1 MSSIVLVIEDD
12 ETAAKWI
19 EIYLKRAG
27 YTPLVVHNGIRGLE
41 IARSKQPDLIVL
53 DLMLPGLD
61 GMEICRILRKESDI
75 PIIML
80 TARGSGRDRVRGLD
94 RGADDYLVKPFDPDE
109 LIARIKS
116 VLRRYRGKVVKERKC
131 GDIILNEETMELS
144 VKGEYVELSSAQYAL
159 MKVFISHP
167 NMVLSREQLIAQA
180 FDNNFESFERAVDSH
195 IRRLRKRIHCENY
208 QPLKTIYGMGYKLE
222 CPEK

>member
-1 MSSIVLVIEDD
+1 MSPLILVIEDD

-27 YTPLVVHNGIRGLE
+27 YIPLLVRDGIRGLE
-41 IARSKQPDLIVL
+41 TARKEMPALIVL
-53 DLMLPGLD
+53 DLMLPGLG

-80 TARGSGRDRVRGLD
+80 TARGAKSDRVKGLD
-94 RGADDYLVKPFDPDE
+94 GGADDYLVKPFDPDE

-116 VLRRYRGKVVKERKC
+116 VLRRYKGKVLNISRC
-131 GDIILNEETMELS
+131 GDIVLNRETKELTVREER
-144 VKGEYVELSSAQYAL
+144 VVLSSAQYAL
-159 MKVFISHP
+159 MEVFIRHP
-167 NMVLSREQLIAQA
+167 NMVLSRSQLIEQA
-180 FDNNFESFERAVDSH
+180 FDTNFTSFERAVDSH
-195 IRRLRKRIHCENY
+195 IGRLRKLIHSENFK
-208 QPLKTIYGMGYKLE
+208 PLRTIYGLGYKLE

>member
-1 MSSIVLVIEDD
+1 MSPLILVIEDD

-19 EIYLKRAG
+19 EVYLKRAG
-27 YTPLVVHNGIRGLE
+27 YTPLVVNNGIRGLE
-41 IARSKQPDLIVL
+41 TARTKQPALIVL

-94 RGADDYLVKPFDPDE
+94 GGADDYLVKPFDPDE

-116 VLRRYRGKVVKERKC
+116 VLRRYEVKIVKISKC
-131 GDIILNEETMELS
+131 GDIVLNREAKELM
-144 VKGEYVELSSAQYAL
+144 VRGEHVALSSAQYAL
-159 MKVFISHP
+159 MKVFMSHP

-180 FDNNFESFERAVDSH
+180 FDNNFESFERAIDSH

-208 QPLKTIYGMGYKLE
+208 EPLKTIYGLGYKLE

>member
-1 MSSIVLVIEDD
+1 MSHLILVIEDD

-27 YTPLVVHNGIRGLE
+27 YTPIVVRDGIRGLE
-41 IARSKQPDLIVL
+41 AARKESPALIVL

-80 TARGSGRDRVRGLD
+80 TARGSRSDRVRGLD
-94 RGADDYLVKPFDPDE
+94 GGADDYLVKPFDPDE

-116 VLRRYRGKVVKERKC
+116 VLRRYRGEIVKIRKC
-131 GDIILNEETMELS
+131 GDIVLYEETMELS

-159 MKVFISHP
+159 MKVFMSHP

-180 FDNNFESFERAVDSH
+180 FDNNFESFERAIDSH
-195 IRRLRKRIHCENY
+195 IRRLRKRIHFENHE
-208 QPLKTIYGMGYKLE
+208 PLKTVYGMGYKLE